1 MGDDDGN
8 CDGDVDDGDV
18 DDDYRD
24 NGDDDDA
31 NCDDDEDGVVTSS
44 STWREQLIWRGGGS

>member
-8 CDGDVDDGDV
+8 CDGDVDD
-18 DDDYRD
+18 DYRD
-24 NGDDDDA
+24 DGDDDDA
-31 NCDDDEDGVVTSS
+31 NCDDAGDDDEDEVVTSS